1 MRIPLPGAAR
11 GPEHR
16 QTAAGFRR
24 RDFLRGAAA
33 AGAVASTSGLLA
45 ACGGLAGSQQSG
57 GTGGTTIRIAHIT
70 PQTGPLAGFTEPDSY
85 LLDLVRAAYAK
96 GVQVG
101 GTTYQLEIITKDAAS
116 DTNRAAEA
124 AREAILQDQVD
135 LIVTGVTPTVANPVS
150 DQAEAAGVPC
160 IASLVPWESWFNGR
174 GGDPATGFRYTVC
187 FFTGASGEVR
197 AVPPLWQRLDSNH
210 VIGALWPNNV
220 DGDTFRSAFTPAIEQ
235 IGFRLSDPGPYAE
248 PASDYSAQI
257 GRFRSDGVQIFTGVP
272 APPDFATFWR
282 QCRQNG
288 FVPPYAYVHK
298 AILFPAAVES
308 LGDLGENL
316 MTSAWWT
323 PDLPYTSSLDGM
335 TAKALAEGYQ
345 QRSGHQWMQPM
356 GFTYA
361 LFEVALAGIKA
372 AADPKDREALA
383 DALRTMRMET
393 IVGPLDFGAGPAPNV
408 AFTPVFPTQ
417 WQRGTGAYP
426 YELVIVDNA
435 LAPDV
440 AVTGDVKPLP
450 GSGGV

>member
-1 MRIPLPGAAR
+1 MRIPR
-11 GPEHR
+11 KS
-16 QTAAGFRR
+16 AAGFRR
-24 RDFLRGAAA
+24 REFLRGVAA
-33 AGAVASTSGLLA
+33 AGAVASTSSLLA
-45 ACGGLAGSQQSG
+45 ACGGLAGSESAG

-70 PQTGPLAGFTEPDSY
+70 PQTGPLAGFTEPDAY

-116 DTNRAAEA
+116 DSNRAAEA

-135 LIVTGVTPTVANPVS
+135 LILTGVTPTVANPVS

-160 IASLVPWESWFNGR
+160 IASLVPWESWFTGR

-187 FFTGASGEVR
+187 FFTGASGEIQ
-197 AVPPLWQRLDSNH
+197 AVPPVWQRLP
-210 VIGALWPNNV
+210 VTEPTIGALWPNNV
-220 DGDTFRSAFTPAIEQ
+220 DGDTFRAAFTPAIEG
-235 IGFRLSDPGPYAE
+235 IGFRLVDPGPYAE

-257 GRFRSDGVQIFTGVP
+257 GRFRSDGVQILTGVP

-298 AILFPAAVES
+298 AILFPAAVEA

-383 DALRTMRMET
+383 GALRTMQTET

-417 WQRGTGAYP
+417 WQRGTGPYP

-450 GSGGV
+450 GSGAA